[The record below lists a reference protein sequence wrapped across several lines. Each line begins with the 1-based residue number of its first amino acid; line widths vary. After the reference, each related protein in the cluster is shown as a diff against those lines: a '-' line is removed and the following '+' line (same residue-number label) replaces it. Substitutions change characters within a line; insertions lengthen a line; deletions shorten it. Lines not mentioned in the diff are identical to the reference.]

1 MGRIIIKSARD
12 LEKMRAAGLIVS
24 TVLAAVRAAVRPGV
38 STRELDRLAL
48 ELIRARGGS
57 PSFLGY
63 QGYPASICSSVNEEV
78 VHGIPS
84 ESRILRA
91 GDIIKVDVGVRL
103 NGFHADS
110 AITVPVGP
118 VPDEVQRLLQATRE
132 ALWAGICAVTRRGTL
147 RDVSHAIQDYVER
160 HGFAIVRSM
169 VGHGVGK
176 RLHEAPPIPNYV
188 DPQHP
193 NPRLRDGMTLAIEPM
208 VTAGG
213 AEVETLPDKW
223 TVVTADRSLSAHFEH
238 TVAVTRHGFD
248 VLTLGPHDPGR

>member
-1 MGRIIIKSARD
+1 VIPLKSAADIDAIARAGQILGSLFTK
-12 LEKMRAAGLIVS
+12 LEGHVG
-24 TVLAAVRAAVRPGV
+24 PGV
-38 STRELDRLAL
+38 STAELDAVA
-48 ELIRARGGS
+48 EEFIRSHEGAVPAFKGLYG
-57 PSFLGY
+57 F
-63 QGYPASICSSVNEEV
+63 PASLCTSVNEEV

-238 TVAVTRHGFD
+238 TVAVTANGPR
-248 VLTLGPHDPGR
+248 VLTAAPQPAR